1 MADLGTEFRG
11 LAESF
16 AHMIQGLAY
25 LDEDEA
31 GRIAK
36 KYSDELVAAARGVY
50 KNLAEEMAVV
60 LAKPPKK
67 KRRSRKPVMP
77 SDNTPIPSPT
87 PSDVADI
94 RAEANIGMEELPPQ
108 EETIRTQPGDL
119 TTGQVAPEDVGFMM
133 ENLQNSLHS
142 QNVTTGRSRGGY
154 QESRTPPQKRID
166 DDD

>member
-36 KYSDELVAAARGVY
+36 KYSDELVTAARGVY

-67 KRRSRKPVMP
+67 KRRS
-77 SDNTPIPSPT
+77 SN
-87 PSDVADI
+87 A
-94 RAEANIGMEELPPQ
+94 
-108 EETIRTQPGDL
+108 
-119 TTGQVAPEDVGFMM
+119 F
-133 ENLQNSLHS
+133 
-142 QNVTTGRSRGGY
+142 
-154 QESRTPPQKRID
+154 
-166 DDD
+166 